1 MTEIVLEIEISQVD
15 KDSKSMPNGLH
26 IEYPLSGI
34 VLKNLQKIMNVEIPI
49 TCIRMSQIM
58 PYNIGEL
65 YIVSRLVQIR
75 TIQDQIRRYLRAVLQ
90 FL

>member
-1 MTEIVLEIEISQVD
+1 VTEIVLEIEISQVD
-15 KDSKSMPNGLH
+15 KDSKSIPNGLH

-58 PYNIGEL
+58 PYNIG
-65 YIVSRLVQIR
+65 
-75 TIQDQIRRYLRAVLQ
+75 
-90 FL
+90 